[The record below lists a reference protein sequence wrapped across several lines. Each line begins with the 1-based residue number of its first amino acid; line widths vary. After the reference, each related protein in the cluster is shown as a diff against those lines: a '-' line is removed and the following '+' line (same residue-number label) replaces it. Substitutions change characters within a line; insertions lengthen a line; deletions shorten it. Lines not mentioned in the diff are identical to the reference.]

1 MVFNSVLKTLAV
13 SIPFDTA
20 HVTAHLNV
28 EDCLSAT
35 NQNFTVCVCAVAL
48 CLREVSQKLNLK
60 LLLWL
65 FVFLFNVYCPLRV
78 FLECR

>member
-60 LLLWL
+60 HCCYGCLCFCLM
-65 FVFLFNVYCPLRV
+65 FTVH
-78 FLECR
+78 